1 MQKQEQ
7 IIAMFNQI
15 APNYDRANRI
25 LSFGIDKSWR
35 IKGIKRTLENVREQE
50 LNILDI
56 ACGTGD
62 MIELWQKQVTNFDK
76 KIRCI
81 KGIDAS
87 YAMLEIARQK
97 FPNLEFIEAQ
107 AQNLPLNDE
116 SANIISISYG
126 IRNVIQR
133 QKALQEFARV
143 LKNGGF
149 LLILEFTKR
158 EKGGILAL
166 CRDFYLKRILPK
178 LGKMI
183 SKNKDA
189 YEYLPNSIDDFL
201 NKDELI
207 KELENANFTLVRYEN
222 FSFGISSA
230 FLAQKTSKSKSQ

>member
-15 APNYDRANRI
+15 APSYDRANRI
-25 LSFGIDKSWR
+25 LSFGVDKSWR
-35 IKGIKRTLENVREQE
+35 IKGIKRTLEKVGEQE

-62 MIELWQKQVTNFDK
+62 MIELWQKQTANFGK
-76 KIRCI
+76 KIRSI

-97 FPNLEFIEAQ
+97 FPKLEFIEAQ

-116 SANIISISYG
+116 SADIISISYG
-126 IRNVIQR
+126 IRNVTQR

-201 NKDELI
+201 SKDELI
-207 KELENANFTLVRYEN
+207 KELENADFTLVRYEN

-230 FLAQKTSKSKSQ
+230 FLAQKTSKSKSK